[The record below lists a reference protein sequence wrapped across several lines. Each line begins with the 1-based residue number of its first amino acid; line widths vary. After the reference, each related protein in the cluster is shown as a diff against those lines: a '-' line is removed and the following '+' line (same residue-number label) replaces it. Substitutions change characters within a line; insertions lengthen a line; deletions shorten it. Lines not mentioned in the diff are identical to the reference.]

1 MHVHVINRLI
11 RTSSEH
17 FNYFFMNKIIQDATK
32 LKNNCKLRWKAIFF
46 LKGRNLI
53 ESNVHKT
60 GLTFDLNGTK
70 CPLQPKDLVPIKE
83 DLIKFVKKIT
93 FSKVNNKFQTTFAKD
108 IKEINHR
115 RKLDTAK
122 EQFHHIKKR
131 QRKLFKSAN
140 NKVSKPHKKLNWRNK

>member
-1 MHVHVINRLI
+1 MESHIF
-11 RTSSEH
+11 SE
-17 FNYFFMNKIIQDATK
+17 
-32 LKNNCKLRWKAIFF
+32 
-46 LKGRNLI
+46 GRNLI
-53 ESNVHKT
+53 ESSVHKT

-140 NKVSKPHKKLNWRNK
+140 NKVSKPHKKLNWQNK